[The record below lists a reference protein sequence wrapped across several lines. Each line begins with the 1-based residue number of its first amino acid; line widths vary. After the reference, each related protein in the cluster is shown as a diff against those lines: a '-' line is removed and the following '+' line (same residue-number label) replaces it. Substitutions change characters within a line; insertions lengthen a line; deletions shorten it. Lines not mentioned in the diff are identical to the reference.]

1 MKDNEIVYSYNR
13 LLAQYKDMEKQME
26 LKETEWKKIQKRYSV
41 AEELAREL
49 CEMILAKDKAET
61 GLGENYSWSSLDIIE
76 LIKKAKSSF
85 QQYNANRAKLLK
97 SLYKQSE
104 DRRIALEAYM
114 SKPIEKINSA
124 SPKLKTTVEQAE
136 KMIDNPGS
144 KAHIEALSDEFD
156 NEDLA
161 APVAGVSGP
170 SIKSTPVK
178 HNNDDRKRKVPDK
191 GSANIVSHYELTRNE
206 ADGILKELKPSEKI
220 LLQVFGDTGYM
231 EHADLLTDYS
241 KLSGKSKTV
250 MSTDLRTLGMKN
262 IVEKYGVNAGLIRNT
277 NYYRLTGLGEA
288 LYTYMTNKKP
298 EMSMWWKIIQ
308 VHASLEHGMN
318 IIRIAEAM
326 REYPEVYT
334 EVDEWQRHNS
344 IEVEFPQYDLKTRER
359 RMVKGRYIPDIAFK
373 YKGEDRLY
381 YIEFERNTCSNDQF
395 AEKCEKMCRVN
406 RRMLFVVPN
415 KEELLK
421 IQEKINIWIKNKGE
435 AVLKKLKITISV
447 ATILKFKSSDM
458 KDYKTWDI
466 FYDSQIGH
474 WEPQLEE

>member
-191 GSANIVSHYELTRNE
+191 GSANMVSHYELTRNE

-220 LLQVFGDTGYM
+220 LLQVFGDIRISIGNSSRRPAIISIISTHF
-231 EHADLLTDYS
+231 ERLLKPAKLPNGPTTSSPGPILFIVAATAVKDDTRSYPS
-241 KLSGKSKTV
+241 KLMISSDKTNRK
-250 MSTDLRTLGMKN
+250 TKD
-262 IVEKYGVNAGLIRNT
+262 IRNT
-277 NYYRLTGLGEA
+277 FALLIVLSSTTLPSSLTLETALGC
-288 LYTYMTNKKP
+288 T
-298 EMSMWWKIIQ
+298 
-308 VHASLEHGMN
+308 SL
-318 IIRIAEAM
+318 
-326 REYPEVYT
+326 
-334 EVDEWQRHNS
+334 S
-344 IEVEFPQYDLKTRER
+344 I
-359 RMVKGRYIPDIAFK
+359 
-373 YKGEDRLY
+373 
-381 YIEFERNTCSNDQF
+381 S
-395 AEKCEKMCRVN
+395 
-406 RRMLFVVPN
+406 
-415 KEELLK
+415 
-421 IQEKINIWIKNKGE
+421 
-435 AVLKKLKITISV
+435 
-447 ATILKFKSSDM
+447 
-458 KDYKTWDI
+458 
-466 FYDSQIGH
+466 
-474 WEPQLEE
+474 

>member
-1 MKDNEIVYSYNR
+1 
-13 LLAQYKDMEKQME
+13 
-26 LKETEWKKIQKRYSV
+26 
-41 AEELAREL
+41 
-49 CEMILAKDKAET
+49 
-61 GLGENYSWSSLDIIE
+61 
-76 LIKKAKSSF
+76 
-85 QQYNANRAKLLK
+85 
-97 SLYKQSE
+97 
-104 DRRIALEAYM
+104 
-114 SKPIEKINSA
+114 
-124 SPKLKTTVEQAE
+124 
-136 KMIDNPGS
+136 
-144 KAHIEALSDEFD
+144 
-156 NEDLA
+156 
-161 APVAGVSGP
+161 
-170 SIKSTPVK
+170 
-178 HNNDDRKRKVPDK
+178 
-191 GSANIVSHYELTRNE
+191 
-206 ADGILKELKPSEKI
+206 
-220 LLQVFGDTGYM
+220 
-231 EHADLLTDYS
+231 
-241 KLSGKSKTV
+241 